1 MPRAEIVF
9 VLNGG
14 SNGIVI
20 KICLKLN
27 GKYLIYNIQAR
38 VLWNVVGLAGGI
50 ASVIKVEVEPQ
61 LNTHQ

>member
-27 GKYLIYNIQAR
+27 GKYLIYNIQ
-38 VLWNVVGLAGGI
+38 LECCGMWLGLL
-50 ASVIKVEVEPQ
+50 EE
-61 LNTHQ
+61 

>member
-27 GKYLIYNIQAR
+27 GKYLIYTAR